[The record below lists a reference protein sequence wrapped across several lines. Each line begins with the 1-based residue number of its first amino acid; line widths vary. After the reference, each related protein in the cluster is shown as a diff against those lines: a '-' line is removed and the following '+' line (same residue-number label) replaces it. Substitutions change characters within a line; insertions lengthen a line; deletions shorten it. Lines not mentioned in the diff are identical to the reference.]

1 MPHASHEPL
10 DISTEGARARRDE
23 PAQAKVLRAPGTES
37 EPVITPEIP
46 ANEALRLASLR
57 DMAILD
63 TEPEGEFDQITK
75 LAAQMFEVPI
85 ALISLVDE
93 DRQWFKSC
101 IGLSANETGR
111 DVSFC
116 GHAINVATPTMVPDA
131 TKDERFVDNPL
142 VTGEPYIRSYAGVPI
157 YNPAGFPIGTLC
169 LIDTKT
175 RSYTARDQERLT
187 ALGQWV
193 ELQLQKRDID
203 SAESQVHAAMRHRFW
218 TLSQDLLCV
227 AGVDGFLQDVSPSF
241 TITLGYTSEELTS
254 KPFLDFVHP
263 EDVASTMAEFEM
275 IRDGRASIQFR
286 NRYIHKDGHAIW
298 LEWLAVPHQ
307 ESLFAVARD
316 VTDVVAME
324 DRLERVM
331 QRLQQRSAE
340 LRDFTRIV
348 AHDLRAPIR
357 RIRQSGEAMPPASD
371 VELASLDKMIQDLV
385 SYEHIL
391 LAETPER
398 DVNLKEIWEEAID
411 AVARELPPESVTFEG
426 RPGPLKGDADQ
437 WSIVFRNLLDNS
449 IKYQDPARP
458 LQIRLQ
464 ALPGIDEVHLH
475 YTDNGQGI
483 APALAKSIWNPFH
496 KSRSDAESTPHGLGL
511 AMVRR
516 IVERHGGTIAVAP
529 AAEGAHFVIRL
540 PPPPAATTLAQGI
553 REATT

>member
-1 MPHASHEPL
+1 MIPPTL
-10 DISTEGARARRDE
+10 
-23 PAQAKVLRAPGTES
+23 
-37 EPVITPEIP
+37 P
-46 ANEALRLASLR
+46 ANEALRLASLQE
-57 DMAILD
+57 MAILD
-63 TEPEGEFDQITK
+63 TDPETEFDQITA

-85 ALISLVDE
+85 ALISLVDK

-101 IGLSANETGR
+101 IGLSASETGR

-116 GHAINVATPTMVPDA
+116 GHAINVAEPTIVPDA

-142 VTGEPYIRSYAGVPI
+142 VTGDPFIRSYAGIPI
-157 YNPAGFPIGTLC
+157 YNADGFPIGTLC
-169 LIDTKT
+169 LIDTKP
-175 RSYTARDQERLT
+175 RSYSARDQERLT

-193 ELQLQKRDID
+193 ELQLQKRNID
-203 SAESQVHAAMRHRFW
+203 SVESQAHAAMRHRFW

-227 AGVDGFLQDVSPSF
+227 AGLDGFLKDVSPSF
-241 TITLGYTSEELTS
+241 TITLGYTAEQLTA

-275 IRDGRASIQFR
+275 IKDGRPSVQFR
-286 NRYIHKDGHAIW
+286 NRYMHSDGHAIW

-316 VTDVVAME
+316 ITDTVAME
-324 DRLERVM
+324 QRLERVM
-331 QRLQQRSAE
+331 KRLQERSTE

-357 RIRQSGEAMPPASD
+357 RIRDSGDDLPTACIG
-371 VELASLDKMIQDLV
+371 ELQSLDKMIQDLV

-398 DVNLKEIWEEAID
+398 DVNLKELWEEAVD
-411 AVARELPPESVTFEG
+411 AVSGELPAEAVTFEG
-426 RPGPLKGDADQ
+426 RPGSLRGDADQ
-437 WSIVFRNLLDNS
+437 WAIVFRNLIDNS
-449 IKYQDPARP
+449 IQYQDPERP

-464 ALPGIDEVHLH
+464 AVPGIDEVHLH
-475 YTDNGQGI
+475 YTDNGTGI
-483 APALAKSIWNPFH
+483 SPAVARDIWHPFR
-496 KSRSDAESTPHGLGL
+496 KPTNDAGGTPHGLGL

-529 AAEGAHFVIRL
+529 ATEGAHIVIRL
-540 PPPPAATTLAQGI
+540 PPPVETTSLA
-553 REATT
+553 EAITGAVS